1 MNENLK
7 ITADA
12 VVNFAVAE
20 AGVAAIIAFAAITA
34 GDAPWLCL
42 NPNVGSN

>member
-20 AGVAAIIAFAAITA
+20 AGVAAIIALAAVTA
-34 GDAPWLCL
+34 GDAPRLCL

>member
-12 VVNFAVAE
+12 VVDVAVCE
-20 AGVAAIIAFAAITA
+20 ADVAAIIAFAAVTSR
-34 GDAPWLCL
+34 DAPRLCL
-42 NPNVGSN
+42 NPNVGSY